1 MVRTT
6 SSVCLALLALASA
19 AACGS
24 PPPPAPPPAAPSAPV
39 VKETAPPAPDLSAV
53 PRPESMILFAH
64 LAKPEAALKTVGGWT
79 KLPMPGAEVL
89 AELVSGAP
97 VGKILDLSQPIDV
110 AVLMGGD
117 ARSPDPQIAVSA
129 AVKSMVDV
137 RGLLGDRYK
146 LSSGANGALHIEGL
160 GGGDDHVCDIAPAFG
175 SAPMRL
181 VCADSAAGGEALV
194 PWLTRSAPRETYA
207 PDLHVEVRMA
217 PVRPIVKQFRGML
230 PMLLSR
236 VLDTR
241 GNVRAVSQA
250 LDAAVGDLADLTTD
264 LETLSLDVSLADPGA
279 DATMTATFGG
289 TSAVMTRLALAHP
302 ERADA
307 PPAGFWHA
315 PVDADVA
322 YYTRGIDAKEIA
334 HARELGEGVLLAALE
349 KQNLPE
355 PDRKALVD
363 PVLRYLDLHTGAIV
377 YAKGLDMARVDKA
390 RGELDRANDAN
401 RKDLETAF
409 MAQLGG
415 WSVVQSAEPIA
426 KVSQVAKDLSAAL
439 ARPGLVK
446 WAKGELH
453 GAPPPVAKMV
463 PVPKTAGLPA
473 DALHMEVSVHDGI
486 VPPPASPPPPA
497 TGGKKPAGAPAPAP
511 IAAKA
516 GPAKPRT
523 IHVLLVPDA
532 GKTWIVLAADLD
544 LAVAKA
550 KGVLPGAPDTGTLAR
565 RTELDGLKDT
575 KVSSGGF
582 LSARGLLA
590 PSPFRFVSGSST
602 VPRGPLFD
610 GLANTQAQGTTPILF
625 TTRAEAKGVAGSF
638 VLTGKMPRGAV
649 EDIVKLAMR
658 RL

>member
-1 MVRTT
+1 
-6 SSVCLALLALASA
+6 
-19 AACGS
+19 
-24 PPPPAPPPAAPSAPV
+24 V
-39 VKETAPPAPDLSAV
+39 VKETAPPPPDLSAV

-64 LAKPEAALKTVGGWT
+64 LAKPEAALRTVGGWT

-110 AVLMGGD
+110 AVLLGGD

-129 AVKSMVDV
+129 AVKSLDEV

-175 SAPMRL
+175 AASMRL

-194 PWLTRSAPRETYA
+194 PWLTRSAPREAYT
-207 PDLHVEVRMA
+207 PDLHVEVRLA

-302 ERADA
+302 ERADVP
-307 PPAGFWHA
+307 PPAFWHA

-322 YYTRGIDAKEIA
+322 YYTRGIDAKDIA

-363 PVLRYLDLHTGAIV
+363 PVMRYLDLHTGAIV

-426 KVSQVAKDLSAAL
+426 KVSQVAKDLAAAL

-446 WAKGELH
+446 WAKAELH
-453 GAPPPVAKMV
+453 GAAPPAAKMV

-473 DALHMEVSVHDGI
+473 DTLHMEVSVHDAI
-486 VPPPASPPPPA
+486 VTAPPPPPPP
-497 TGGKKPAGAPAPAP
+497 TGGKPKAAGAPAPAP
-511 IAAKA
+511 VAKG

-532 GKTWIVLAADLD
+532 GKTWIVLAAELD
-544 LAVAKA
+544 LALAKA

-565 RTELDGLKDT
+565 RSELDGLKDT

-582 LSARGLLA
+582 VSARGLLA
-590 PSPFRFVSGSST
+590 PSPFRYVSGSTS

-610 GLANTQAQGTTPILF
+610 GLANTQAQGATPILF
-625 TTRAEAKGVAGSF
+625 TTRGEAKGVAGAF
-638 VLTGKMPRGAV
+638 VLTGKMPRAAV
-649 EDIVKLAMR
+649 EDLVKLGMR
-658 RL
+658 RF